1 MLDFTSALYLGLH
14 HSSRSLGGWEAL
26 TLGRPAALQEPPGS
40 VALAME
46 LAELQGC
53 EAATLLPS
61 TLHLFWDLFR
71 VLGQER
77 VAILRD
83 AGMYPIARWGTER
96 AATLGASVH
105 DFPHHDAAALAR
117 LAQSMRRADLRT
129 IVVTDGY
136 CPGCGS
142 TAPIRAY
149 GEIARRCDG
158 YLVLDDTQA
167 LGILGESP
175 SPANPYGNGGGGS
188 LRWHR
193 TFGPHIVIGSSLAK
207 GFGAPV
213 AVLAGSR
220 ELIDRFREESET
232 RVHCSPPSVAAIHAA
247 QRALHVNQ
255 LHGDTLRHRLSQLVS
270 ALREHVA
277 QAGLKPVGG
286 FPFPVQSFLST
297 HSPSASIVYQ
307 QLLQGGVTALL
318 TRACRALGASLTF
331 LVTARHR
338 FAEIDVAGRIVAR
351 AMRNTVASVGQY
363 AGVA

>member
-213 AVLAGSR
+213 AVLAGNVRCTSISSTATPCAIDSR
-220 ELIDRFREESET
+220 NWSAHSESTLHRLGSNLSAAFRFR
-232 RVHCSPPSVAAIHAA
+232 CSLSSQRIRRLLRSCISNCSKVASP
-247 QRALHVNQ
+247 RC
-255 LHGDTLRHRLSQLVS
+255 
-270 ALREHVA
+270 LREH
-277 QAGLKPVGG
+277 
-286 FPFPVQSFLST
+286 
-297 HSPSASIVYQ
+297 
-307 QLLQGGVTALL
+307 
-318 TRACRALGASLTF
+318 
-331 LVTARHR
+331 
-338 FAEIDVAGRIVAR
+338 AGRSVRVLRSSSRRGIGSLRSTWRDGSWPAPCATPSPALANTRGSHEPNTDLPSRPFGDAR
-351 AMRNTVASVGQY
+351 L
-363 AGVA
+363 